1 MALPFII
8 GLALGA
14 SAVIAFNK
22 SDKLKEKVCEVLG
35 KSKEKA
41 CEVIGKSKEFAT
53 SSVDKSKDLVSD
65 VKNTITATA
74 ECIKEKKLVL
84 ENTELE
90 SHEDNDSLLDLPLK
104 KVKKTKEDK

>member
-1 MALPFII
+1 MALPFIL

-14 SAVIAFNK
+14 SAIIAFNK
-22 SDKLKEKVCEVLG
+22 SDKLKEKACEVLG

-41 CEVIGKSKEFAT
+41 CEVLNKSKDFAS

-84 ENTELE
+84 ENVEVEALE
-90 SHEDNDSLLDLPLK
+90 NDDSLLDLPVK
-104 KVKKTKEDK
+104 KIKKTKEDK